1 MVFILHI
8 FDLKDLVYFT
18 IRVPDTTD
26 TSVTRVLLNDTSATR
41 VKNFDLNN
49 NTSQNV
55 FSHLYISYMANER
68 LQGEEQIEKNFSI
81 KITLCETNNVPFRK
95 N

>member
-26 TSVTRVLLNDTSATR
+26 TSVTRVLLNDASATR

-49 NTSQNV
+49 DTSENV
-55 FSHLYISYMANER
+55 FSHPYISYMANER
-68 LQGEEQIEKNFSI
+68 LQGEEKIEKI
-81 KITLCETNNVPFRK
+81 FR
-95 N
+95 

>member
-49 NTSQNV
+49 DTSQNV

-68 LQGEEQIEKNFSI
+68 LQGEEQIEKI
-81 KITLCETNNVPFRK
+81 FR
-95 N
+95 

>member
-49 NTSQNV
+49 DTSQNV

-68 LQGEEQIEKNFSI
+68 LQGEEQIEKKFSI
-81 KITLCETNNVPFRK
+81 KINLCETNNVPFRK

>member
-1 MVFILHI
+1 M
-8 FDLKDLVYFT
+8 
-18 IRVPDTTD
+18 TD

-49 NTSQNV
+49 DTSQNV

-68 LQGEEQIEKNFSI
+68 LQGEEQIEKKFSI
-81 KITLCETNNVPFRK
+81 KITFCETNNVPFRK